1 VGVSVS
7 TVTTGS
13 PLAALLAAPQ
23 SGDAP
28 ATPAPATSSAA
39 SALAA
44 AEASPVV
51 QEQQLM
57 ASSAATLFGALG
69 SGSTLPDLSGLTATA
84 QAYSLYT
91 DPALLAQLATGPA
104 AAGAASDAATA
115 ASSAGGG
122 AVYSPPVYAF
132 NPFDEAS
139 WWSDPSA
146 LGSTVDTSV

>member
-1 VGVSVS
+1 MGVSVS

-13 PLAALLAAPQ
+13 SLPALLAAPPA
-23 SGDAP
+23 GDAL
-28 ATPAPATSSAA
+28 ATPTPATSSAA

-51 QEQQLM
+51 QAQQLM
-57 ASSAATLFGALG
+57 ASSEATLFGALG
-69 SGSTLPDLSGLTATA
+69 SGSALPDLSGLTATA

-104 AAGAASDAATA
+104 AAGASGAATP

-122 AVYSPPVYAF
+122 AAYSPPVYAF

-146 LGSTVDTSV
+146 LGSTVDTSA